1 LFSSS
6 SIRFDKR
13 RKHRRQCS
21 AAGSDFGF
29 APTERGGY
37 NIGVKISPMEKI
49 AREIAAR
56 LRAKGHMAY
65 FAGGCVRDMVRG
77 LPAKDFDIATD
88 ATPDVVQ
95 KIFPRTYAVG
105 AAFGVVVVVE
115 NGVNF
120 EVATFRSDGAYLDHR
135 HPVDVRFS
143 SPEEDAKRRDFT
155 INGMFFDPEKNE
167 VIDFV
172 GGKKDLDAK
181 IVRAIGDPAARFS
194 EDRLRMLRAVRFA
207 TVLDYKIDNA
217 TWDALVASAASI
229 NEISAE
235 RIREELL
242 KIFLSPNRVRGWDL
256 LDESG
261 LMRVVLP
268 ELEAMKGCLQP
279 EQFHPEGDVFQH
291 TRLMLELIPEKVSV
305 PLVLSVLFH
314 DVGKPVTSTVDETG
328 RIRFNEHD
336 RIGAAMTEAIMERLR
351 FSRAE
356 IDAVV
361 EMVRQH
367 MVFKDVPKMRVAKLK
382 RFMARPTFEEELEL
396 HRVDCASSHGM
407 LDNYEFLLEKREE
420 FANEPI
426 IPPPLVNGDD
436 LIALGMKPGP
446 KFGEILEAVET
457 RQLEGELKDRHQALE
472 WVKAEYAPASKA
484 KKMKRPASKSR

>member
-1 LFSSS
+1 M
-6 SIRFDKR
+6 
-13 RKHRRQCS
+13 
-21 AAGSDFGF
+21 
-29 APTERGGY
+29 
-37 NIGVKISPMEKI
+37 SPMEKTARDI
-49 AREIAAR
+49 ARR
-56 LRAKGHMAY
+56 LRVADHIAY

-77 LPAKDFDIATD
+77 LAAKDFDVATD
-88 ATPDVVQ
+88 ATPDIVQ
-95 KIFPRTYAVG
+95 KIFSHTYAVG
-105 AAFGVVVVVE
+105 AHFGVVVVVE
-115 NGVNF
+115 NGFNF

-143 SPEEDAKRRDFT
+143 SPEEDAKRRDFS

-172 GGKKDLDAK
+172 GGRADLEAK
-181 IVRAIGDPAARFS
+181 LVRAIGDPAARFA

-207 TVLDYKIDNA
+207 TVLDYKIDNR
-217 TWDALVASAASI
+217 TWDALVANAASI

-235 RIREELL
+235 RIREELVR
-242 KIFLSPNRVRGWDL
+242 IFLSANRVRGWDL

-261 LMRVVLP
+261 LLRTILP
-268 ELEAMKGCLQP
+268 ELDAMKGCLQP

-291 TRLMLELIPEKVSV
+291 TRLMLELLPEEVSA
-305 PLVLSVLFH
+305 PLVFAVLLH
-314 DVGKPVTSTVDETG
+314 DVAKPVTAHVDETG

-336 RIGAAMTEAIMERLR
+336 RIGAAMTESIMERLR

-356 IDAVV
+356 IDAAV

-367 MVFKDVPKMRVAKLK
+367 MVFKDVLRMRVAKLK

-396 HRVDCASSHGM
+396 HRVDCASSHQIM
-407 LDNYEFLLEKREE
+407 DNYEFLLRKREE

-426 IPPPLVNGDD
+426 IPPPLVRGDD

-457 RQLEGELKDRHQALE
+457 LQLEGALKDREEALD
-472 WVKAEYAPASKA
+472 WVKREYSPGQKA
-484 KKMKRPASKSR
+484 